1 MGSRTKKKVSIA
13 MVAVFAMTLALALAP
28 SGATA
33 GACPLAIVK
42 CGCTISKSGTYT
54 LAGASPMKSGAG
66 TCVDIKVSN
75 VTLSGVGTLIQ
86 GPGANTSAIGVHV
99 DIHAKRGVILESVE
113 AKNFSQGILIEG
125 TNVTVQDGATSFNNK
140 GTVVNGVHALLI
152 EQSSYRDGAAGIE
165 VNDTAKNFGM
175 MAGMATEATG
185 AGIELNGVRGAF
197 LSSIVANDN
206 VNFGIWLK
214 NASDNLISGFESEDN
229 GIAGVYLGC
238 NAAGP
243 NGKACPFDSNRNT
256 LISSEFRGDDAIVS
270 YTGGVL
276 LLQSYGIAVGLGSLG
291 NHFISINGMGNIT
304 DDALDENPACGS
316 NRWLFNFFS
325 TSSPKPN
332 TTLTCI
338 NY

>member
-1 MGSRTKKKVSIA
+1 
-13 MVAVFAMTLALALAP
+13 
-28 SGATA
+28 
-33 GACPLAIVK
+33 
-42 CGCTISKSGTYT
+42 
-54 LAGASPMKSGAG
+54 
-66 TCVDIKVSN
+66 
-75 VTLSGVGTLIQ
+75 
-86 GPGANTSAIGVHV
+86 
-99 DIHAKRGVILESVE
+99 LESVE

-243 NGKACPFDSNRNT
+243 NGKACPCDSNRNT